1 MLVLSRKTGEGITL
15 DQNITINILSVE
27 GDRVR
32 IGIKAP
38 IDTRIFR
45 SELLEETIHTNR
57 EAAKAPVLSL
67 SELD

>member
-15 DQNITINILSVE
+15 DQDVVIEVLAIE

-38 IDTRIFR
+38 KEMRIFR
-45 SELLEETIHTNR
+45 KELLEETVNLNR
-57 EAAKAPVLSL
+57 AAVKTPVISFNQ
-67 SELD
+67 

>member
-15 DQNITINILSVE
+15 DQNITINILSVD

-45 SELLEETIHTNR
+45 SELLEETIYTNR

-67 SELD
+67 AELD

>member
-15 DQNITINILSVE
+15 DQDVVIEVLSIE

-38 IDTRIFR
+38 KEMRIFR
-45 SELLEETIHTNR
+45 KELLDETVNLNR
-57 EAAKAPVLSL
+57 VAANTPSI
-67 SELD
+67 SFNR